1 MISNR
6 VYPGKLTAD
15 YNICIICM
23 DENKEVCS
31 HHCNICNKDSWKA
44 CNECMIKLNKCPIC
58 RTQFNPIDP
67 VIPLN
72 QIIINININDN
83 MVNNIHNPIND
94 QYKIFVRK
102 LILKFCLTIIL
113 GTYLGKIIMFTFCSC
128 ICNNG
133 ECDKYGC
140 EPYIKKSYWKKILGW
155 ETVIGGLILI
165 VGKIWIC
172 KIREQ

>member
-6 VYPGKLTAD
+6 VFPDKLEVD
-15 YNICIICM
+15 NNICIICM
-23 DENKEVCS
+23 DENKEVCT

-83 MVNNIHNPIND
+83 MVNHIPNPIND
-94 QYKIFVRK
+94 QYKLFVRK
-102 LILKFCLTIIL
+102 LMLKFCLTLIL
-113 GTYLGKIIMFTFCSC
+113 GTYLGKKLLF
-128 ICNNG
+128 
-133 ECDKYGC
+133 
-140 EPYIKKSYWKKILGW
+140 
-155 ETVIGGLILI
+155 
-165 VGKIWIC
+165 
-172 KIREQ
+172 